1 MFENMYTAIVFS
13 SMLPYPTSKN
23 LAKHKQIDSV
33 SGLYREGR
41 KQRVRETERFSY
53 LGGKRWDEGNAFK
66 FTRTLDS
73 YPLVS

>member
-1 MFENMYTAIVFS
+1 MLENMYAAIVFS
-13 SMLPYPTSKN
+13 SMLQDPTSKN

-33 SGLYREGR
+33 SGLYKERR
-41 KQRVRETERFSY
+41 KQRVRETECFSY
-53 LGGKRWDEGNAFK
+53 LGGKRRDEGNAFK